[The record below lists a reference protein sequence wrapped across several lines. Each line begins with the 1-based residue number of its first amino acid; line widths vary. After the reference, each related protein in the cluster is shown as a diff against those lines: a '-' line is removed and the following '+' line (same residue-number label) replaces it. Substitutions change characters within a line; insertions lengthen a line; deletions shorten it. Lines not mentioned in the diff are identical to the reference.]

1 MSPRTPLIPPALNE
15 TPETSSKR
23 TDQLNSRT
31 ESEANYDLPL
41 GSSSGS
47 SYNQS
52 TGMDDEERRNLKILE
67 EMRSD
72 PESQIKDLLFK
83 KVVTQQNSYKANVF
97 CSYDIQP

>member
-1 MSPRTPLIPPALNE
+1 MSPRTPLIPPGVNE
-15 TPETSSKR
+15 TPETSSK
-23 TDQLNSRT
+23 NSDHIKYRS
-31 ESEANYDLPL
+31 ESEANYDFPVD
-41 GSSSGS
+41 SSKS